1 MTHFS
6 RKAAAGAAGLAV
18 ALGAGGAAAWAAV
31 SSDPSASGQVAAATT
46 AATPTPAGSSARH
59 AGRAGKARSLL
70 NRSDHITFEVKVRGH
85 WVTYDLDRGTVS
97 SISATSITL
106 ARPDGQ
112 SVTEAINPSTHFVGV
127 RSESSVVVDKKAAV
141 VSLNGVAVSIRQAP
155 AAGTSSSFSN
165 PSAVS

>member
-31 SSDPSASGQVAAATT
+31 SSDPTASGQVAATT

-59 AGRAGKARSLL
+59 GGRAGKARSLL
-70 NRSDHITFEVKVRGH
+70 DRSDHITFEVKVRGH

-127 RSESSVVVDKKAAV
+127 SSESSVVVDKKAAV